1 MQLLKLISELSTLDL
16 LSVVLFLFKGGYE
29 MKFSV
34 YNTLTGVKE
43 EVIPI
48 EEGRIKL
55 YTCGPTVYDYAHIGN
70 LRTYIFE
77 DVLKKS
83 MEYIGLEVNHVMN
96 ITDVGHLESDSD
108 TGEDKMALGSIREK
122 KTVWEIAKFYEE
134 AFLKDCQLLNITA
147 PTIICRAT
155 EHIKDMI
162 SFIQILEKKGFTYI
176 ANGNVYFSIERY
188 PDYTKLANLS
198 LEELEAGSRVDVDPF
213 KKNPL
218 DFVLWFT
225 NSKFSNQIMQWESPW
240 GTGFPGWHIECSAM
254 SMKYLG
260 DRIDI
265 HCGGVD
271 HIPVHHTNEIA
282 QSESAVGHKWV
293 NYWMH
298 GEFLVLDNGKMSKS
312 SGDFLTLSRLVEEG
326 YSPLDYRHFCLQSR
340 YRKQLVFSF
349 ESLTESQKAF
359 KKLKSR
365 IKNIVEGKTNEEV
378 IDKSKIKEYQDKF
391 AAQIGNDLNIANA
404 FTVLSEVIKDN
415 ILNNTEKFYLIE
427 DFDKV
432 FSLNL
437 TVDEEIINSDNFD
450 EEYIQMLILERNKA
464 RNEKNWARADEIR
477 NILLE
482 SNIELVDSRDGT
494 TWKII

>member
-1 MQLLKLISELSTLDL
+1 
-16 LSVVLFLFKGGYE
+16 

-34 YNTLTGVKE
+34 YNTLTGKKE
-43 EVIPI
+43 EIIPV
-48 EEGRIKL
+48 EEGKVRL
-55 YTCGPTVYDYAHIGN
+55 YTCGPTVYNYAHIGN
-70 LRTYIFE
+70 LRTYVFE
-77 DVLKKS
+77 DALKKS
-83 MEYIGLEVNHVMN
+83 MEYIGLKVKHVMN

-108 TGEDKMALGSIREK
+108 TGEDKMALGASREK
-122 KTVWEIAKFYEE
+122 KTVWEIARFYEE
-134 AFLKDCQLLNITA
+134 AFLKDCQLLNIA
-147 PTIICRAT
+147 RPTVVCRAT
-155 EHIKDMI
+155 EHIEDMI
-162 SFIQILEKKGFTYI
+162 KFIQILEEKGFTYI
-176 ANGNVYFSIERY
+176 ANGNVYFSIEKY
-188 PDYTKLANLS
+188 PDYNKLANLS
-198 LEELEAGSRVDVDPF
+198 MDELEAGSRIEVDLY

-225 NSKFSNQIMQWESPW
+225 NSKFKNQIMQWDSPW

-282 QSESAVGHKWV
+282 QSESATGQKWV

-312 SGDFLTLSRLVEEG
+312 KGDFLTVSKLIEEG
-326 YSPLDYRHFCLQSR
+326 FSPLDYRYFCLQSR

-349 ESLTESQKAF
+349 ESLTDAQKAL

-365 IKNIVEGKTNEEV
+365 IKNILEGKKVKDT
-378 IDKSKIKEYQDKF
+378 IDGNKIKEYQEKF
-391 AAQIGNDLNIANA
+391 AAQISDDLNIANA
-404 FTVLSEVIKDN
+404 FTVLSEVIKDDS
-415 ILNNTEKFYLIE
+415 LNNSEKIYLIE

-432 FSLNL
+432 FSLEL
-437 TVDEEIINSDNFD
+437 TSAETSKDNGGADEEW
-450 EEYIQMLILERNKA
+450 IQDLITERNNA
-464 RNEKNWARADEIR
+464 RKEKNWARADEIR

-482 SNIELVDSRDGT
+482 KNIELVDSKEDT
-494 TWKII
+494 TWRVK